1 LLLYFGGGTKA
12 MINGLEFLA
21 GILIG
26 MLLAYGLNKY
36 KPFKKKEAQKP

>member
-1 LLLYFGGGTKA
+1 

-21 GILIG
+21 GVLIG

-36 KPFKKKEAQKP
+36 KPFKKEAQKK